1 MLYLAPVAL
10 LALGEARIR
19 IRLLQR
25 ILGQCVCH
33 YLPSTAA
40 AGGKELSVHMR
51 RLSALLIA
59 LESPSYRILWFNIG
73 IAGIGRWTLTMATGW
88 LMMMLTH
95 SGFWI
100 GAGMF
105 AMQGPALIGAPLA
118 GYIADVS
125 DRRVLLTVS
134 QVITAVALLALAVLV
149 GLALAT
155 PPTVLALSLLI
166 GLAFS
171 VQMTG
176 WNALLPS
183 LVPRERIF
191 NAVALQSTAQRGA
204 EFIGPALGSL
214 IMSVAGLPWVFVLC
228 GVAYAAAAFQPLA
241 LPPSD
246 PRLTGARQAGA
257 VDALPRE
264 RRWLGAENRAALFL
278 LLLVVC
284 LHCSITMAFMGVLP
298 IFAQMALHGDSNT
311 YGSLLS
317 AIGLGSLAA
326 TLLGGGMRDARWQ
339 GALFGVTT
347 VLSGITL
354 AILGSTHAV
363 AAAMG
368 AALAVGASQALFMT
382 LSLSFIQERVQ
393 DAARG
398 RVSSIYTFIS
408 AGVMSVANWGY
419 GALAVFVAPGLLLV
433 AGGTLF
439 SVLGAG
445 FLGFAPELR
454 ALMRGDT
461 SHIVAPAVV
470 EIPPSAALA
479 DDI

>member
-1 MLYLAPVAL
+1 
-10 LALGEARIR
+10 
-19 IRLLQR
+19 
-25 ILGQCVCH
+25 
-33 YLPSTAA
+33 
-40 AGGKELSVHMR
+40 MR
-51 RLSALLIA
+51 RLSALFIA
-59 LESPSYRILWFNIG
+59 LESPSYRVLWLNIG

-118 GYIADVS
+118 GYIADFS
-125 DRRVLLTVS
+125 DRRVLLVVS
-134 QVITAVALLALAVLV
+134 QVITAGALLALAVLV
-149 GLALAT
+149 GQNVAT

-204 EFIGPALGSL
+204 EFIGPALGSVIL
-214 IMSVAGLPWVFVLC
+214 SVAGLPWVFVLC
-228 GVAYAAAAFQPLA
+228 GVAYAAAALQPLA
-241 LPPSD
+241 LPSSG
-246 PRLTGARQAGA
+246 PRLAEARQSAA
-257 VDALPRE
+257 ADLPE

-284 LHCSITMAFMGVLP
+284 LHCSITMAYMGVLP
-298 IFAQMALHGDSNT
+298 IFAQVALHGDSNT

-326 TLLGGGMRDARWQ
+326 TLLGGGVRDARGQ
-339 GALFGVTT
+339 GILFGVTT
-347 VLSGITL
+347 ALSGVTL
-354 AILGSTHAV
+354 AVLGSTHAV
-363 AAAMG
+363 VAAIV

-393 DAARG
+393 DTARG

-433 AGGTLF
+433 AGGALF

-461 SHIVAPAVV
+461 THIVAPALVD
-470 EIPPSAALA
+470 IPPSAALA
-479 DDI
+479 DEL

>member
-1 MLYLAPVAL
+1 
-10 LALGEARIR
+10 
-19 IRLLQR
+19 
-25 ILGQCVCH
+25 
-33 YLPSTAA
+33 
-40 AGGKELSVHMR
+40 MR
-51 RLSALLIA
+51 RLSTLFTA
-59 LESPSYRILWFNIG
+59 LESASYRTLWYNIG

-88 LMMMLTH
+88 LMLLLTH

-118 GYIADVS
+118 GYLADVG
-125 DRRVLLTVS
+125 DRRVMLAVS
-134 QVITAVALLALAVLV
+134 QVITAVALLALAVMV
-149 GLALAT
+149 GLKVAT
-155 PPTVLALSLLI
+155 PPNVLALSLLI

-183 LVPRERIF
+183 LVSRDRIF

-214 IMSVAGLPWVFVLC
+214 ILTVAGLQWVFVLC

-241 LPPSD
+241 LPPSG
-246 PRLTGARQAGA
+246 PQSARQQGGGA
-257 VDALPRE
+257 ATLALPRE
-264 RRWLGAENRAALFL
+264 RRWLGAENRPTLFL
-278 LLLVVC
+278 LLLVVS

-298 IFAQMALHGDSNT
+298 IFAQVALHGDSNT

-326 TLLGGGMRDARWQ
+326 TLLGGGVRDARWQ
-339 GALFGVTT
+339 GILFGVTT
-347 VLSGITL
+347 VLSGVTL

-363 AAAMG
+363 GAAIG
-368 AALAVGASQALFMT
+368 AALMVGASQALFMT

-419 GALAVFVAPGLLLV
+419 GALAAFVAPGLLLV
-433 AGGTLF
+433 AGGALF
-439 SVLGAG
+439 TALGAG
-445 FLGFAPELR
+445 LLGFAPALR
-454 ALMRGDT
+454 AVLRGDT
-461 SHIVAPAVV
+461 SHIVAPPYV

>member
-1 MLYLAPVAL
+1 
-10 LALGEARIR
+10 
-19 IRLLQR
+19 
-25 ILGQCVCH
+25 
-33 YLPSTAA
+33 
-40 AGGKELSVHMR
+40 MR
-51 RLSALLIA
+51 RLSTLLIA
-59 LESPSYRILWFNIG
+59 LESPSYRILWGNIG

-88 LMMMLTH
+88 LMLLLTH
-95 SGFWI
+95 SGVWI

-118 GYIADVS
+118 GYIADVG
-125 DRRVLLTVS
+125 DRRVML
-134 QVITAVALLALAVLV
+134 AVAQALTALTLLALAVLV
-149 GLALAT
+149 GLNMAT
-155 PPTVLALSLLI
+155 PATVLALCLLI

-183 LVPRERIF
+183 LVPRARIF

-214 IMSVAGLPWVFVLC
+214 ILSLAGLPWVFVLC
-228 GVAYAAAAFQPLA
+228 GLAYAAAACQPLA
-241 LPPSD
+241 LPPSG
-246 PRLTGARQAGA
+246 PRLARTQGGATA
-257 VDALPRE
+257 ALPRE
-264 RRWLGAENRAALFL
+264 RRWLGTENRTALFL
-278 LLLVVC
+278 LLMVVC

-298 IFAQMALHGDSNT
+298 IFAQVALHGDSNT

-326 TLLGGGMRDARWQ
+326 TLLGGGVRTARWQ
-339 GALFGVTT
+339 GILYGATT
-347 VLSGITL
+347 ILSGVTL

-363 AAAMG
+363 GAAVGAALAMG
-368 AALAVGASQALFMT
+368 AAQALFMT
-382 LSLSFIQERVQ
+382 LSLSFIQERVE

-419 GALAVFVAPGLLLV
+419 GALAGIVAPGLLLG
-433 AGGTLF
+433 AGGALF

-445 FLGFAPELR
+445 FLTFAPELR
-454 ALMRGDT
+454 ALMRGET
-461 SHIVAPAVV
+461 TLTVAPPLV
-470 EIPPSAALA
+470 ELPPSTALA
-479 DDI
+479 EDI

>member
-1 MLYLAPVAL
+1 
-10 LALGEARIR
+10 
-19 IRLLQR
+19 
-25 ILGQCVCH
+25 
-33 YLPSTAA
+33 
-40 AGGKELSVHMR
+40 MR
-51 RLSALLIA
+51 RLPALLIA

-88 LMMMLTH
+88 LMLLLTH
-95 SGFWI
+95 SGVWI

-118 GYIADVS
+118 GYIADVG
-125 DRRVLLTVS
+125 DRRVMLAVS
-134 QVITAVALLALAVLV
+134 QVVTAVALFVLAVMV
-149 GLALAT
+149 GMNMAKPA
-155 PPTVLALSLLI
+155 TVLALSLLI

-204 EFIGPALGSL
+204 EFIGPALGTLILSL
-214 IMSVAGLPWVFVLC
+214 AGLPWVFVLC
-228 GVAYAAAAFQPLA
+228 GVAYAAAAWQPLA
-241 LPPSD
+241 LPPNGPSGS
-246 PRLTGARQAGA
+246 RLARQQGSAA
-257 VDALPRE
+257 AELPRE
-264 RRWLGAENRAALFL
+264 RRWLGTENRAALFL

-298 IFAQMALHGDSNT
+298 IFAQVALHGDSST
-311 YGSLLS
+311 YGALLS

-326 TLLGGGMRDARWQ
+326 TLLGGGVRNARGQ
-339 GALFGVTT
+339 GILYGVTT
-347 VLSGITL
+347 ILSGVTL

-363 AAAMG
+363 GAAIA

-382 LSLSFIQERVQ
+382 LSLSFIQERVE

-419 GALAVFVAPGLLLV
+419 GALAVIVAPGLLLG
-433 AGGTLF
+433 AGGVLF

-445 FLGFAPELR
+445 FLAFAPELR
-454 ALMRGDT
+454 GLMRGDT
-461 SHIVAPAVV
+461 TRTVVLPRV
-470 EIPPSAALA
+470 EIPPSTVLA
-479 DDI
+479 EDI

>member
-1 MLYLAPVAL
+1 
-10 LALGEARIR
+10 
-19 IRLLQR
+19 
-25 ILGQCVCH
+25 
-33 YLPSTAA
+33 
-40 AGGKELSVHMR
+40 MR
-51 RLSALLIA
+51 RLSSLFTA
-59 LESPSYRILWFNIG
+59 LESPSYRTLWFNIG
-73 IAGIGRWTLTMATGW
+73 IAGVGRWTLTMATGW
-88 LMMMLTH
+88 LMLLLTH

-118 GYIADVS
+118 GYIADIS
-125 DRRVLLTVS
+125 DRRIMMTVS
-134 QVITAVALLALAVLV
+134 QVITAIALLVLAVMV
-149 GLALAT
+149 GQKVAT
-155 PPTVLALSLLI
+155 PPSVLALSLLI

-183 LVPRERIF
+183 LVPREQIF

-214 IMSVAGLPWVFVLC
+214 IMTLWGLPWLFVLC
-228 GVAYAAAAFQPLA
+228 AVAYAAAAFQPLA
-241 LPPSD
+241 LPPSG
-246 PRLTGARQAGA
+246 PRLTRQHGGAAS
-257 VDALPRE
+257 ALPRE
-264 RRWLGAENRAALFL
+264 RRWLGAENRTALFL

-284 LHCSITMAFMGVLP
+284 LHCSITMAYMGVLP
-298 IFAQMALHGDSNT
+298 IFAQVALHGDSNT

-326 TLLGGGMRDARWQ
+326 TLLGGGVRDARWQ
-339 GALFGVTT
+339 GALYGITT
-347 VLSGITL
+347 ILSGVTL

-363 AAAMG
+363 AAAIS
-368 AALAVGASQALFMT
+368 AALVVGASQALFMT

-398 RVSSIYTFIS
+398 RVSSVYTFIS

-419 GALAVFVAPGLLLV
+419 GALAAIFAPGLLLV
-433 AGGTLF
+433 AGGALF

-445 FLGFAPELR
+445 LLGFAPELR

-461 SHIVAPAVV
+461 SNVVAPPLVELSPGAV
-470 EIPPSAALA
+470 LA

>member
-1 MLYLAPVAL
+1 
-10 LALGEARIR
+10 
-19 IRLLQR
+19 
-25 ILGQCVCH
+25 
-33 YLPSTAA
+33 
-40 AGGKELSVHMR
+40 MR
-51 RLSALLIA
+51 RLTSLLIA
-59 LESPSYRILWFNIG
+59 LESPSYRVLWYNIG
-73 IAGIGRWTLTMATGW
+73 IAGVGRWTLTMATGW
-88 LMMMLTH
+88 LMLLLTH

-118 GYIADVS
+118 GYIADMS
-125 DRRVLLTVS
+125 DRRVLLAVS
-134 QVITAVALLALAVLV
+134 QVITAVALLALAVMV
-149 GLALAT
+149 GLKVAT
-155 PPTVLALSLLI
+155 PPNVLALSLLI

-183 LVPRERIF
+183 LVPRERIY

-214 IMSVAGLPWVFVLC
+214 ILTFAGLPWVFVLC

-241 LPPSD
+241 LPPSG
-246 PRLTGARQAGA
+246 PQLTRERDSAAAG
-257 VDALPRE
+257 LPRE
-264 RRWLGAENRAALFL
+264 RRWLGAENRTSLFL
-278 LLLVVC
+278 LLVVVS

-298 IFAQMALHGDSNT
+298 IFAQVALHGDSNT

-317 AIGLGSLAA
+317 AIGFGSLAA
-326 TLLGGGMRDARWQ
+326 TLLGGGVRDARWQ
-339 GALFGVTT
+339 GVMYGVTT
-347 VLSGITL
+347 ILSGVTL

-363 AAAMG
+363 AAAIV

-419 GALAVFVAPGLLLV
+419 GALAAYVAPGLLLV
-433 AGGTLF
+433 AGGAFFTA
-439 SVLGAG
+439 LGAG

-454 ALMRGDT
+454 ALVRGDT
-461 SHIVAPAVV
+461 SHIIAPALV